1 MKKKQEKFEGKMHLK
16 KGDEIVVLG
25 GKDRGK
31 RGKIVEVDPVK
42 GYVFVEGINIQVRHQ
57 RPRQA
62 TRAMP
67 QTQTG
72 RIERP
77 GPMHRSKVMLICP
90 QTGKPTRIA
99 MGVSGQGRR
108 GRISKQ
114 SGEFIDDV

>member
-1 MKKKQEKFEGKMHLK
+1 MRKKQEKFTAKLRLK
-16 KGDEIVVLG
+16 KGDEVVVLA

-31 RGKIVEVDPVK
+31 RGKIVDVDPER
-42 GYVFVEGINIQVRHQ
+42 GYVYVDGVNIQVRHQ
-57 RPRQA
+57 RPRKP

-77 GPMHRSKVMLICP
+77 GPLHRSKVMLIDP
-90 QTGKPTRIA
+90 HTGKPTRIA
-99 MGVSGQGRR
+99 MGLTSDGRR
-108 GRISKQ
+108 ARVSKK